1 MEKSATTPAEF
12 IESLPIDVRADIEQ
26 LDAEISRVMSGHPKT
41 MWEGKFWGGS
51 DQNIIGYGDYSYER
65 SGGDSVEWF
74 IIGLAP
80 QKNYLSVYVNA
91 SDTDGYL
98 VERYAD
104 KLGKAKIGK
113 ASIGFKSI
121 DDINID
127 VLLELI
133 EKANQQISQLDT

>member
-1 MEKSATTPAEF
+1 MEKSSTTPVEF
-12 IESLPIDVRADIEQ
+12 IESLPTDVRADIEQ
-26 LDAEISRVMSGHPKT
+26 LDTEISKVMSGHPKT

-91 SDTDGYL
+91 TDGDGYL

-121 DDINID
+121 DDINLD

-133 EKANQQISQLDT
+133 EKANQQMSQLET